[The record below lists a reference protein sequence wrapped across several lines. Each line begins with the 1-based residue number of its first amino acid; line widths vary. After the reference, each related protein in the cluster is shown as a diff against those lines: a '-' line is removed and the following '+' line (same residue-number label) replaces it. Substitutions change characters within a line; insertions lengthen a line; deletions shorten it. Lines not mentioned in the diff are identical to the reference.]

1 MDSPNFV
8 DPYLIPGT
16 AVLRN
21 LVGAKTPEELA
32 VAEADLSFVRATQL
46 LDEPVPATND
56 LAELKAI
63 HFHLFQDLFEWA
75 GQTRTVDVKKNVPDA
90 EFFLP
95 WGFIETASINCFQ
108 ELASEKHLKGLARTE
123 FVERLAYHYEK
134 INYVHPFREGNG
146 RTQRIYWNR
155 LALEAGWQLDWR
167 PVHGEENHRAARAG
181 SDDGDLTPLI
191 EMFHKVVAVPSR
203 PMGETWT
210 AQELQ
215 RLSINPTD
223 NG

>member
-1 MDSPNFV
+1 MGSPNFV

-75 GQTRTVDVKKNVPDA
+75 GRTRTVDVRKNVPDA

-108 ELASEKHLKGLARTE
+108 ELASERHLKELARTE
-123 FVERLAYHYEK
+123 FVERLALPAH
-134 INYVHPFREGNG
+134 G
-146 RTQRIYWNR
+146 RNV
-155 LALEAGWQLDWR
+155 D
-167 PVHGEENHRAARAG
+167 RARTP
-181 SDDGDLTPLI
+181 TPL
-191 EMFHKVVAVPSR
+191 HQPH
-203 PMGETWT
+203 G
-210 AQELQ
+210 Q
-215 RLSINPTD
+215 RLTNALQALLQLPLRSISVTRAV
-223 NG
+223 NGKRVCDEQLRGQR

>member
-21 LVGAKTPEELA
+21 LVGATTPDELA
-32 VAEADLSFVRATQL
+32 AAEADLSFVRATQL

-75 GQTRTVDVKKNVPDA
+75 GQTRTVDVRKNVPDA

-95 WGFIETASINCFQ
+95 WGFIETASTHCFQ
-108 ELASEKHLKGLARTE
+108 DLASERYLRGLARTE
-123 FVERLAYHYEK
+123 FVERLAHHYEK

-146 RTQRIYWNR
+146 RTQRLFWNR

-181 SDDGDLTPLI
+181 SDDGDLALLF
-191 EMFHKVVAVPSR
+191 EMFHKVVAVPAR
-203 PMGETWT
+203 PMEETWT

-215 RLSINPTD
+215 RLSINPPP
-223 NG
+223 NA